1 MNAEK
6 LIRAIGGISDKHIE
20 EFSVVKPV
28 FSTKTTWLEIASI
41 AACIAILFSIV
52 NIALN
57 FITCKKRNS
66 LMTLSGLHML
76 ENIDSWS
83 DHLDEYFLLAEN

>member
-28 FSTKTTWLEIASI
+28 FSTKTTWLKIASI

-57 FITCKKRNS
+57 LLIGLSTMKLPKFRLVLSEMSITS
-66 LMTLSGLHML
+66 
-76 ENIDSWS
+76 
-83 DHLDEYFLLAEN
+83 

>member
-28 FSTKTTWLEIASI
+28 FSTKTTWLKIASI
-41 AACIAILFSIV
+41 AL
-52 NIALN
+52 
-57 FITCKKRNS
+57 
-66 LMTLSGLHML
+66 
-76 ENIDSWS
+76 
-83 DHLDEYFLLAEN
+83 FLLSLSIR